1 MTALRRLKGAL
12 ARLLGLASKN
22 EDDARMQ
29 EEMAWHLEQ
38 RTAQFA
44 AQGHSAAEA
53 RRRAAVAFGAR
64 AAHQEAARD
73 QLRAPWAEHILRD
86 LRYAVRTLVRTPF
99 VTTVAV
105 LSLSLG
111 IGASSA
117 IFSLFDEVLLRPL
130 PVRGPDR
137 LVNLSAPGPKPGYAS
152 CGRAGDCDAVFS
164 YRMFRDLEQRQTVF
178 SGVAGHFPFTASVTY
193 QDQPG
198 TGDGVLVSGSYFPTL
213 GIHPALGRLLS
224 ESDDQSIGTN
234 FVAVLSYAYWQARL
248 GGDRAVL
255 GKPVSVNGR
264 AMTVVGVA
272 EQGFG
277 GTTLG
282 VQPLVYVPIT
292 MQGVLVPNGEGFED
306 RRDYWVYLFARLKP
320 GMTLQQASVGLNGL
334 YHSIIND
341 VEAPL
346 QQGMSDATLAQ
357 FRDKKIGLEP
367 GSRGQSVMHQSTSA
381 PFLML
386 FGVTGIVLLIA
397 CANIANLLLARGA
410 GRALEM
416 GLRVA
421 LGSSRAQLIS
431 QLLVESLALAC
442 LGGLASLL
450 VAKWTLAGIAALI
463 PPDASGGLA
472 FTLQP
477 PVLLFSAA
485 LTVATGIAFG
495 LFPAWHSTR
504 GDLVTTIRANA
515 GHISGA
521 RAAARIRSSLVTL
534 QISLAT
540 ALLIAA
546 GLFMKSLV
554 NVARVDLGVHIDS
567 VVTFGLSPERAG
579 YDDPRAAAYYA
590 RVEEALAGIPSVT
603 SLTTSVV
610 PLFADQNRSR
620 PVYVSGFPTGSD
632 IDRGSHYNLVGT
644 NYFSTF
650 GVRLVA
656 GREFTDADRRGAPR
670 VAVVNQAFVKKFN
683 LTTGAVGKYFSD
695 PPDTVATQIVGVVPD
710 VKYSEVKAPAP
721 PVFYQPWRQRAD
733 VPSMSFY
740 LRTARPETVLRTIS
754 GVVRKIDPGVPVEE
768 LKTMAQQIRENVFL
782 DRMISILSTA
792 FAVLATLLA
801 AVGLYGVLA
810 YSVAQR
816 TREIGVRMA
825 LGADAG
831 RVRLMV
837 LRQIGGMMVV
847 GGGIGLAGA
856 VLFGKAASS
865 LLFGLEGTDPVVFAL
880 SIGVLTLVAL
890 AAGYVPAHRASRIDP
905 IKALRYE

>member
-1 MTALRRLKGAL
+1 VTTFQRLRSTL
-12 ARLLGLASKN
+12 ARLLGLATRTS
-22 EDDARMQ
+22 DDARMR
-29 EEMAWHLEQ
+29 EEMAWHVDQKAAQL
-38 RTAQFA
+38 TAQ
-44 AQGHSAAEA
+44 GLPTHEA
-53 RRRAAVAFGAR
+53 RRQAAVAFGAR
-64 AAHQEAARD
+64 TAHQEAARD

-86 LRYAVRTLVRTPF
+86 VRYAFRTLVRTPF

-130 PVRGPDR
+130 PVPEPGR
-137 LVNLSAPGPKPGYAS
+137 LVNLSAPGPKPGYGS
-152 CGRAGDCDAVFS
+152 CGQAGDCDVVFS
-164 YRMFRDLEQRQTVF
+164 YRMFRDLEQHQGVF
-178 SGVAGHFPFTASVTY
+178 SDLAGHFPFNASVTY
-193 QDQPG
+193 QDQPV

-213 GIHPALGRLLS
+213 GVHPALGRLLS
-224 ESDDQSIGTN
+224 ESDDQGIGTN
-234 FVAVLSYAYWQARL
+234 FVAVLSYAYWQSHL
-248 GGDRAVL
+248 GGDRAIL
-255 GKPVSVNGR
+255 GKAIAVDGK
-264 AMTVVGVA
+264 AMTIVGVA
-272 EQGFG
+272 EPGFE

-292 MQGVLVPNGEGFED
+292 MQTILIPNGEDFEN

-320 GMTLQQASVGLNGL
+320 GMTLQQASIGLNGL

-357 FRDKKIGLEP
+357 FRDKKIDLEP
-367 GSRGQSVMHQSTSA
+367 GARGQSEMHQSTSA

-386 FGVTGIVLLIA
+386 FGVTGVVLLIA

-410 GRALEM
+410 GRAMDM
-416 GLRVA
+416 GLRLA
-421 LGSSRAQLIS
+421 LGANRARLIM

-442 LGGLASLL
+442 FGGLAGLV

-463 PPDASGGLA
+463 PPASSGGLA

-477 PVLLFSAA
+477 SVLLFSAS
-485 LTVATGIAFG
+485 LTVATGISFG
-495 LFPAWHSTR
+495 LFPAWHNTR
-504 GDLVTTIRANA
+504 GDLVTAIRANA
-515 GHISGA
+515 GHISSA
-521 RAAARIRSSLVTL
+521 RAAARFRSSLVTL

-567 VVTFGLSPERAG
+567 VVTFRLSPERAG
-579 YDDPRAAAYYA
+579 YDDAGAAVYYA
-590 RVEEALAGIPSVT
+590 RVEEALAGIPTVT
-603 SLTTSVV
+603 TLTTSAV
-610 PLFADQNRSR
+610 PLFAGQNRSR
-620 PVYVSGFPTGSD
+620 GVNVQGFATGPD
-632 IDRGSHYNLVGT
+632 VDNGSHYNLVGT

-656 GREFTDADRRGAPR
+656 GREFTDADRRGAVR
-670 VAVVNQAFVKKFN
+670 VAVVNQTFVKKFS

-695 PPDTVATQIVGVVPD
+695 PPDTATIQIVGVVPD
-710 VKYSEVKAPAP
+710 VKYSQVKAPAP
-721 PVFYQPWRQRAD
+721 PVFYLPWRQRAD
-733 VPSMSFY
+733 IPSMSFY
-740 LRTARPETVLRTIS
+740 LRTTRPEPVLRTIS
-754 GVVRKIDPGVPVEE
+754 GVVGRIDPGVPVEG
-768 LKTMAQQIRENVFL
+768 LKTMPQQVRDNVFL
-782 DRMISILSTA
+782 DRMISILSAA

-825 LGADAG
+825 LGANAR
-831 RVRLMV
+831 RVWVMV
-837 LRQIGGMMVV
+837 LRQVGGMLLV
-847 GGGIGLAGA
+847 GGGIGLGGA
-856 VLFGKAASS
+856 VLFGKAAHS
-865 LLFGLEGTDPVVFAL
+865 LLFGLVETDPVVFAL
-880 SIGVLTLVAL
+880 SLVVLTFVAL
-890 AAGYVPAHRASRIDP
+890 AAGYLPARRASRVDP